1 MVYYHVLTPTGIGF
15 IFVYLELSF
24 LKRYHFAWG
33 HEYLFLGQTGVL
45 KVVSNDD
52 CGGPELMF
60 TCMIA
65 QGQDNGGNNHLWI
78 FLSPYLMLLRKILA
92 SFKIT
97 LSKG

>member
-1 MVYYHVLTPTGIGF
+1 M
-15 IFVYLELSF
+15 
-24 LKRYHFAWG
+24 
-33 HEYLFLGQTGVL
+33 
-45 KVVSNDD
+45 VSNDD
-52 CGGPELMF
+52 CRGPELMF

-65 QGQDNGGNNHLWI
+65 QGQDNGGNNRLWI